1 MVMEGMVVE
10 ATSKAL
16 EATVHAVTSVVVVA
30 SAEALE
36 AVEASAEAVASA
48 AAADPNLQ
56 FFLKKAWGYGFFF
69 VFLQLIQ

>member
-16 EATVHAVTSVVVVA
+16 EATVNAVTSVVVA

-48 AAADPNLQ
+48 AEADPNLQ